1 MGPSMA
7 PGEAAHHVRLAPYA
21 LHSPDDGGARLMT
34 AFGPE
39 TEQPY
44 YFYEGDTAREIAR
57 RHGELDT
64 TVSNPEWVREPQLEC
79 SDPLDPQ
86 EPPPRRSDYPLT
98 QAGMNLFRS
107 DRAAWYFSH
116 TGRLLLGSLELV
128 NILFDL
134 VARNFR
140 MRSDR

>member
-1 MGPSMA
+1 
-7 PGEAAHHVRLAPYA
+7 
-21 LHSPDDGGARLMT
+21 MT
-34 AFGPE
+34 ACDPE

-44 YFYEGDTAREIAR
+44 YYYEGDTAREIAR
-57 RHGELDT
+57 RREELDT
-64 TVSNPEWVREPQLEC
+64 TVSNPDWVREPPSEC
-79 SDPLDPQ
+79 CDPPATR

-107 DRAAWYFSH
+107 ERAMWYFSH

-140 MRSDR
+140 IRSDRYR